1 MTNDADGGARNHH
14 FVPQYYLKGFAKPRS
29 KDGKLTVFD
38 LKDRKGFVT
47 RPRNVAARRDYN
59 RIEIESQDPNVVES
73 KLADLEALGDQAFR
87 RIIAARSIE
96 DRDDF
101 SLVHVLIARIAISN
115 PAFRDQRDQ
124 IISQVGSMMMR
135 NMVATPERWD
145 AVTGQMGPELGA
157 DPIPYEQARAAVE
170 GGRIVANATKET
182 LIEQEILLWPSILPM
197 LEQRKWTLLIA
208 PPGSA
213 GFITSDRPFSL
224 RWNDETMNRGPY
236 GVGLGCTDTTLIF
249 PISHDLAV
257 IGSFEHGG
265 GANVVDESIVAAV
278 NFALFQAAMRQVY
291 ASADFPITDVGKVVR
306 PFSQSEVW
314 RRVRERPADPS

>member
-1 MTNDADGGARNHH
+1 MTNDAHGGARNHH

-38 LKDRKGFVT
+38 LKDRKGFVP

-59 RIEIESQDPNVVES
+59 RIEIEGQDPNVVES
-73 KLADLEALGDQAFR
+73 KLAELETLGDQAFR
-87 RIIAARSIE
+87 RIIAAGSIE
-96 DRDDF
+96 DGDDLSF
-101 SLVHVLIARIAISN
+101 VHVLLARIAISN

-145 AVTGQMGPELGA
+145 ALTGQMGPELGG
-157 DPIPYEQARAAVE
+157 DPIPYQQARAAVE
-170 GGRIVANATKET
+170 GGSIVANATKET
-182 LIEQEILLWPSILPM
+182 LIEQEILLWPSILPI

-208 PPGSA
+208 SPSTA

-236 GVGLGCTDTTLIF
+236 SVGLGCTDTTLIF
-249 PISHDLAV
+249 PISHNLAV

-265 GANVVDESIVAAV
+265 GANVVNESIVAAV

-291 ASADFPITDVGKVVR
+291 ASAGFAITDVGNVVR
-306 PFSQSEVW
+306 HFSQSEVW
-314 RRVRERPADPS
+314 RRVRERPADSS

>member
-1 MTNDADGGARNHH
+1 MTSNADGGARNHH

-38 LKDRKGFVT
+38 LKDRKSFVT

-59 RIEIESQDPNVVES
+59 RIEIEGQDPNAVES
-73 KLADLEALGDQAFR
+73 KLAELEALGDQAFR
-87 RIIAARSIE
+87 RIISARSIE
-96 DRDDF
+96 DSDDF
-101 SLVHVLIARIAISN
+101 SFVHVLIARIAISN

-135 NMVATPERWD
+135 NMVATPDRWD
-145 AVTGQMGPELGA
+145 AVTRQMGPELQG

-182 LIEQEILLWPSILPM
+182 LIEQEIRLWPSILPI

-236 GVGLGCTDTTLIF
+236 GAGLGCTDTTLIF
-249 PISHDLAV
+249 TISHNLAV
-257 IGSFEHGG
+257 IGSFEHGS
-265 GANVVDESIVAAV
+265 GANVVDESVVAAV

-291 ASADFPITDVGKVVR
+291 AYADFPITDVGKIVC
-306 PFSQSEVW
+306 PFSQSELW
-314 RRVRERPADPS
+314 RRVRERPAD

>member
-1 MTNDADGGARNHH
+1 M
-14 FVPQYYLKGFAKPRS
+14 
-29 KDGKLTVFD
+29 FD

-59 RIEIESQDPNVVES
+59 RIEIEGQDPNVVES
-73 KLADLEALGDQAFR
+73 KLAELEALGDQAFR

-101 SLVHVLIARIAISN
+101 SFVHVLIARIAISNPAFRDQRDQIISQVARIAISN

-135 NMVATPERWD
+135 NMVATPEQWD
-145 AVTGQMGPELGA
+145 AVTGQMGPELGG
-157 DPIPYEQARAAVE
+157 DPIPYEQARTAVE
-170 GGRIVANATKET
+170 GGSIVANATKET
-182 LIEQEILLWPSILPM
+182 LIEQEILLWPLILPT

-224 RWNDETMNRGPY
+224 QWNDETMNRGPY

-249 PISHDLAV
+249 PISHNLAV

-314 RRVRERPADPS
+314 RRVRERSADPS

>member
-59 RIEIESQDPNVVES
+59 RIEIEGQDPNIVES
-73 KLADLEALGDQAFR
+73 KLAELEALGDQAFR
-87 RIIAARSIE
+87 RIISARSIE
-96 DRDDF
+96 DSDDF
-101 SLVHVLIARIAISN
+101 SFVHVLIARIAISN
-115 PAFRDQRDQ
+115 PAFRNQRDQ
-124 IISQVGSMMMR
+124 LISQVGSMMMR
-135 NMVATPERWD
+135 NIVATPERWD
-145 AVTGQMGPELGA
+145 AVTRQMGPELGG

-170 GGRIVANATKET
+170 GGSIVANATKET
-182 LIEQEILLWPSILPM
+182 LIEQEILLWPSILPI

-249 PISHDLAV
+249 PISHNLAV
-257 IGSFEHGG
+257 IDSFEHG

-314 RRVRERPADPS
+314 RRVRERPADSS